1 MLKFEDV
8 SVTYPSGVQALKHV
22 NLEITEGEFVVIAG
36 VSGAGK
42 STLLRCIN
50 RLIEYTGAKIEG
62 RVLFDGEDVAKASR
76 ARVREIRAQVGMI
89 FQEFNL
95 VKRSSVMRNV
105 LAGRI
110 SKAGNWRALTGMFR
124 PEDRQVALAA
134 LDRVG
139 IQGKAK
145 QRGDKLSG
153 GQMQRVGI
161 ARALAQEPRLILAD
175 EPVASLDPITARLVL
190 EHLKQINEES
200 GITTIVNLHDTV
212 LARAFGDRIVGIRDA
227 TIIFDEPVDQLDE
240 ATFEEAIY
248 GAALSTH
255 EHRKVSQRSD
265 TP

>member
-1 MLKFEDV
+1 MLTFENV
-8 SVTYPSGVQALKHV
+8 SVTYPSGVQALKGV
-22 NLEITEGEFVVIAG
+22 NLQINEGEFVVVAG

-62 RVLFDGEDVAKASR
+62 RILFDGEDVAQASR
-76 ARVREIRAQVGMI
+76 GRVRDIRAQVGMI

-110 SKAGNWRALTGMFR
+110 PKVGSTKAFFGLFR

-139 IQGKAK
+139 IRDKAK
-145 QRGDKLSG
+145 QRADKLSG

-175 EPVASLDPITARLVL
+175 EPVASLDPITARIVL

-212 LARAFGDRIVGIRDA
+212 LARAFGDRIVGIRNS

-248 GAALSTH
+248 GAALSKH
-255 EHRKVSQRSD
+255 EHRKVSERGEPQ
-265 TP
+265 